1 MHNYLEALDE
11 IVSFRPLDIS
21 GNLVALIKAEKTHH
35 RGKHQLLFDWFGFDQ
50 TSQAV
55 AYST

>member
-35 RGKHQLLFDWFGFDQ
+35 RGSITVQM
-50 TSQAV
+50 TSCFTV
-55 AYST
+55 LDLTK